1 MYFHISQI
9 RGLCSE
15 SIFNSEYILSLTE
28 DEGAV
33 RYLGQYT
40 SSIAFNVTSQAW
52 HWRDMKREG
61 GLAVRTVETR
71 HEKHMQFT
79 LGAYFLFGSD
89 RSPRC

>member
-1 MYFHISQI
+1 MYFYISQI

-79 LGAYFLFGSD
+79 LGAYFLFY
-89 RSPRC
+89 PKAL